1 MITHLI
7 TIGDELLIGQ
17 TVNTN
22 AAWIG
27 QQLALLGIKVNYS
40 ITISD
45 TKEDILEALAYAN
58 NKADLVLITGG
69 LGPTKDDI
77 TKQTL
82 CEFFDTSLVLNVEIA
97 AKIEGYFNAI
107 GKPFLEVNRQQAMLP
122 KDCEILQNEVGTA
135 SGMWFTKEKTSFIS
149 MPGVPYE
156 MKHIMETG
164 VLPKVKDIFQTKDLF
179 HYTVMTQGIGE
190 SFLAERIKDWEDDLR
205 ANDMDLA
212 YLPSPGLVRL
222 RISSSKGNKKAV
234 TKKAQQLFELV
245 PSYAYGVEQQT
256 LAEVVGDLLK
266 KKNKTISFAESC
278 TGGYLSHLITATPGS
293 SAYYEGSIICYS
305 YDIKEKELNI
315 PNDILIKKGAVS
327 EQVVDILSKEILK
340 KYNTDYSIAISGI
353 AGPDGG
359 TDEKPVGTVWI
370 AVRNSNKVVTKRFTF
385 GNNRERN
392 IQKSALT
399 ALNMVRLLILETEYE
414 SLPTTV

>member
-40 ITISD
+40 VTISD
-45 TKEDILEALAYAN
+45 TKKDIIDALNYASN
-58 NKADLVLITGG
+58 RADLVLITGG

-82 CEFFDTSLVLNVEIA
+82 CEFFDTTLELHTEIA
-97 AKIEGYFNAI
+97 EEIRKYFESV
-107 GKPFLEVNRQQAMLP
+107 GKPFLEVNKQQAMLP
-122 KDCEILQNEVGTA
+122 KNCDVLENKVGTA
-135 SGMWFTKEKTSFIS
+135 AGMWFDKENTSFIS

-164 VLPKVKDIFQTKDLF
+164 VLPRVKEKFKTKDLF

-190 SFLAERIKDWEDDLR
+190 SFLAEKISDWEDDLR
-205 ANDMDLA
+205 AKGLELA

-222 RISSSKGNKKAV
+222 RISSAQGKKDIV
-234 TKKAQQLFELV
+234 LEKANQLFKLI
-245 PSYAYGVEQQT
+245 PTYAYGVEQQT
-256 LAEVVGDLLK
+256 LAEVVGDLLL

-278 TGGYLSHLITATPGS
+278 TGGYLSHLITAIPGS
-293 SAYYEGSIICYS
+293 SAYYQGSIICYS
-305 YDIKEKELNI
+305 YDIKEKELYV
-315 PNDILIKKGAVS
+315 PKEILLNKGAVS
-327 EQVVDILSKEILK
+327 EEVVDILSKELLS
-340 KYNTDYSIAISGI
+340 KYQTDYSIAISGI

-370 AVRNSNKVVTKRFTF
+370 AVRNSRYVITKKFTF
-385 GNNRERN
+385 GNDRGRN

-399 ALNMVRLLILETEYE
+399 ALNLVRLLILDTEYE
-414 SLPTTV
+414 SVPTNI